1 MKLLSRK
8 YVTKKRDEKGGME
21 MPSNEERLLAAA
33 IYAIS
38 FFTVFIGPL
47 VIWLVKKNE
56 SSFIDYHGREYLNLL
71 ISYAVY
77 GIVSWILMIVLI
89 GFILAPV
96 VGVLGVV
103 FTIVGAI
110 KAYEG
115 QEYRIPFIFRIL

>member
-1 MKLLSRK
+1 
-8 YVTKKRDEKGGME
+8 

-56 SSFIDYHGREYLNLL
+56 SSYIDYHGREYLNFL

-77 GIVSWILMIVLI
+77 GIISGILMIVLI

-103 FTIVGAI
+103 FTIVGGI

>member
-1 MKLLSRK
+1 
-8 YVTKKRDEKGGME
+8 ME
-21 MPSNEERLLAAA
+21 MPSNEERLLSAA

-56 SSFIDYHGREYLNLL
+56 SSFIDYHGREYLNFL

>member
-1 MKLLSRK
+1 MKI
-8 YVTKKRDEKGGME
+8 GGIE
-21 MPSNEERLLAAA
+21 MPSNEERLLSAA

-56 SSFIDYHGREYLNLL
+56 SSYIDYHGREYLNFL

-77 GIVSWILMIVLI
+77 GIVSGILMIVLI

-103 FTIVGAI
+103 FTIIGAI